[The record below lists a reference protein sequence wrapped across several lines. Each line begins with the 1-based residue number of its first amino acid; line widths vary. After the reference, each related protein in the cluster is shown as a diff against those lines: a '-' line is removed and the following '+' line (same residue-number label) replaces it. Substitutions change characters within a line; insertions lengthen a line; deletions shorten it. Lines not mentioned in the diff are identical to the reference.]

1 MYTYYAYITHVHP
14 LARSN
19 WFIRICYT
27 VKCYA
32 RCMFMLFTHICY
44 KLFESVSHPK
54 KDVNTSKKWS
64 FFHFVCTY
72 SQNVKLCL
80 FWYTHS
86 HSRRGAFCH
95 LAHPKICKFLPRA
108 SLYTLLC
115 SVCAHV
121 IIIMHTCHSLS
132 FMCSSKKNK
141 MCALHVIKN
150 IDIFTFTCP
159 YKQNTKFHH
168 FWYTH

>member
-19 WFIRICYT
+19 WFIRIRYT
-27 VKCYA
+27 VKRYA
-32 RCMFMLFTHICY
+32 CCIFMLFTRICY

-54 KDVNTSKKWS
+54 KMLTHPKNGPFFALCVLTAKTWNYAFSGTPTRTLDVV
-64 FFHFVCTY
+64 HFVI
-72 SQNVKLCL
+72 
-80 FWYTHS
+80 S
-86 HSRRGAFCH
+86 HIRKYANFSPVHPFVHTVAFCV
-95 LAHPKICKFLPRA
+95 RA
-108 SLYTLLC
+108 CYNYYACMSF
-115 SVCAHV
+115 
-121 IIIMHTCHSLS
+121 IIIYV
-132 FMCSSKKNK
+132 FIKKNK
-141 MCALHVIKN
+141 MCTLHVIKN